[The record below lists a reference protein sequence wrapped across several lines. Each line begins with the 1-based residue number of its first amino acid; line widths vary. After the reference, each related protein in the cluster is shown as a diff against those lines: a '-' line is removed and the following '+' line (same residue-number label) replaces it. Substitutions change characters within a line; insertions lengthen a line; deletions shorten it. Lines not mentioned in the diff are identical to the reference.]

1 MDTAFIAPLP
11 GPAQAARA
19 ALPDGLR
26 QSLWQA
32 DQLATATRLGEP
44 SGHPALD
51 AELPGA
57 GWPPGALT
65 ELLLASP
72 GQGELRLLA
81 PLLARLSAGGRAI
94 VCINP
99 PCRPHGPALA
109 AWGVDLA
116 RLLWVHTERAED
128 APWAAEQALAA
139 HPGAVLCWT
148 DESAPQRQRHSH
160 HHTPRHHHHH
170 RLDAALRRL
179 HLLAQGGDSLLFLL
193 RPAAAAAQ
201 SSPATLRLHCSPWPG
216 SPAHL
221 AVHLLK
227 RRGPAQAQPLRLDT
241 RPWLSDTLLQ
251 RLDKTRPRHT
261 PLPTPITAPLL
272 ATLPHASPLAVPA
285 PA

>member
-1 MDTAFIAPLP
+1 MDAALPVQLP
-11 GPAQAARA
+11 GPAHAART
-19 ALPDGLR
+19 ALPEGLR

-32 DQLATATRLGEP
+32 DQLATATRSGEP
-44 SGHPALD
+44 SGHPLLD

-65 ELLLASP
+65 ELLLAGP

-109 AWGVDLA
+109 AWGIDLA

-148 DESAPQRQRHSH
+148 DESAPPRQQHTH
-160 HHTPRHHHHH
+160 HPNHRQ

-216 SPAHL
+216 APAHL

-241 RPWLSDTLLQ
+241 RAWLSDTLLQ
-251 RLDKTRPRHT
+251 RLDKTRPRHAPPFT
-261 PLPTPITAPLL
+261 APLTAPLL
-272 ATLPHASPLAVPA
+272 ATPPHASPLAVPA
-285 PA
+285 SA

>member
-1 MDTAFIAPLP
+1 LP
-11 GPAQAARA
+11 E
-19 ALPDGLR
+19 GLR

-32 DQLATATRLGEP
+32 DQLATATRPGEP
-44 SGHPALD
+44 SGHALLD

-65 ELLLASP
+65 ELLLAGP

-109 AWGVDLA
+109 AWGIDLA
-116 RLLWVHTERAED
+116 RLLWVRTERAED

-148 DESAPQRQRHSH
+148 DESAPQRQRH
-160 HHTPRHHHHH
+160 

-193 RPAAAAAQ
+193 RPAAAATQ

-227 RRGPAQAQPLRLDT
+227 RRGPAQARPLRLDT
-241 RPWLSDTLLQ
+241 RAWLSDTLLQ
-251 RLDKTRPRHT
+251 RLDKTRHRQAPPHT
-261 PLPTPITAPLL
+261 SPITASITAPITTPMP

>member
-1 MDTAFIAPLP
+1 MDATFVAPLP
-11 GPAQAARA
+11 GPAQAART

-32 DQLATATRLGEP
+32 DQLATATRSGEP
-44 SGHPALD
+44 SGHPLLD

-65 ELLLASP
+65 ELLLAGP

-109 AWGVDLA
+109 AWGIDLA

-128 APWAAEQALAA
+128 TLWAAEQALAA

-148 DESAPQRQRHSH
+148 DESATPRHRHNQRQR
-160 HHTPRHHHHH
+160 
-170 RLDAALRRL
+170 LEAALRRL

-193 RPAAAAAQ
+193 RPATAAQQ

-241 RPWLSDTLLQ
+241 HAWLSDTLLQ
-251 RLDKTRPRHT
+251 RLDKIRPCLA
-261 PLPTPITAPLL
+261 PPVTAPLL
-272 ATLPHASPLAVPA
+272 ATPPHASPLAVPA

>member
-1 MDTAFIAPLP
+1 MDAAFVAPLP

-32 DQLATATRLGEP
+32 DQLATATRPGEP
-44 SGHPALD
+44 SGHPLLD
-51 AELPGA
+51 GELPGA

-65 ELLLASP
+65 ELLLDGP

-109 AWGVDLA
+109 AWGIDLA
-116 RLLWVHTERAED
+116 RLLWVRTDRAED

-148 DESAPQRQRHSH
+148 DESAPQRQRQ
-160 HHTPRHHHHH
+160 RH

-193 RPAAAAAQ
+193 RPATAAAQ

-241 RPWLSDTLLQ
+241 RAWLSDTLLQ
-251 RLDKTRPRHT
+251 RLDKTRLRQT
-261 PLPTPITAPLL
+261 PPVTAPLL
-272 ATLPHASPLAVPA
+272 ATPPHASPVAVPA

>member
-1 MDTAFIAPLP
+1 MDAAFVAPLT

-32 DQLATATRLGEP
+32 DQLATATRPGEP
-44 SGHPALD
+44 SGHPLLD
-51 AELPGA
+51 GELPGA

-65 ELLLASP
+65 ELLLDGP

-81 PLLARLSAGGRAI
+81 PLLARLSAGRRAI

-109 AWGVDLA
+109 AWGIDLA

-148 DESAPQRQRHSH
+148 DESATPRQHPSKRHHQRQ
-160 HHTPRHHHHH
+160 

-193 RPAAAAAQ
+193 RPAAAATQ
-201 SSPATLRLHCSPWPG
+201 SSPATLRVRCSPWPG
-216 SPAHL
+216 TPAHL

-241 RPWLSDTLLQ
+241 RAWLSDTLLQ
-251 RLDKTRPRHT
+251 RLDKTRPRHV
-261 PLPTPITAPLL
+261 PAPTAPLTAPPL
-272 ATLPHASPLAVPA
+272 AIPPHASPLAVPA